1 MKFDVSDIS
10 FFKIK
15 MLQFH
20 TFPATYRKRL
30 QREGA
35 INHFYGNIIFCY
47 LNRTPWIA
55 VAPEIVAWTVCYLHA
70 FINTRILELAQS
82 YDSRPACHG
91 ASVMVSAFRF
101 TERITFCTIMTASDG
116 IDTSKSIFFHAFIK
130 HSNGS
135 TIFKSCHD
143 FGKVWEWNFQTSFRP
158 RSHK

>member
-47 LNRTPWIA
+47 LNSRCSRNSCLDGLLSSCFYQHPNIG
-55 VAPEIVAWTVCYLHA
+55 
-70 FINTRILELAQS
+70 TR
-82 YDSRPACHG
+82 
-91 ASVMVSAFRF
+91 
-101 TERITFCTIMTASDG
+101 
-116 IDTSKSIFFHAFIK
+116 SKL
-130 HSNGS
+130 
-135 TIFKSCHD
+135 
-143 FGKVWEWNFQTSFRP
+143 
-158 RSHK
+158 